1 MLTKVSPYARLIF
14 AYDEGRDIVN
24 ILVENNQTSEVWWKN
39 RQTFSF
45 AFRTLKTE

>member
-14 AYDEGRDIVN
+14 AYDEGKDIEK
-24 ILVENNQTSEVWWKN
+24 ILVVKNQTAEVWWQN